1 MNVTITVERENT
13 ETGEITEHEV
23 EVEFAY
29 HRAYRGQRD
38 SLCGVRGGGAPLE
51 PDEPES
57 LEFEYAT
64 GEDGKDFDLTDRE
77 LEQAEEKAWNS
88 RD

>member
-13 ETGEITEHEV
+13 ETGEITEHEID
-23 EVEFAY
+23 VEFTY
-29 HRAYRGQRD
+29 HKAYRGQRD
-38 SLCGVRGGGAPLE
+38 SLCGIRGAGAPLE
-51 PDEPES
+51 PDEPEE
-57 LEFEYAT
+57 LEFESAT
-64 GEDGKDFDLTDRE
+64 DENGNEFELTDRE